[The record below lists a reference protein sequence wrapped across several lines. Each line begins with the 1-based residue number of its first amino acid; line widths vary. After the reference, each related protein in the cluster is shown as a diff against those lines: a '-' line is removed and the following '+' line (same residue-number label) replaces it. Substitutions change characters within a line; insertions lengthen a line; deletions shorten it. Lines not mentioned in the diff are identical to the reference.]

1 MFAWPESPRGRVS
14 RLAQNSSVS
23 RAGTSAFR
31 HRDFALF
38 WVSLV
43 TEALALQM
51 AIVAIGWQ
59 VYSVRENPLDLG
71 LVGLAEFLPL
81 LLLALP
87 AGHLADRV
95 PRRNLLTVMVSL
107 NIVVLGGLLAITI
120 ADTGRV
126 WPFFAL
132 AFVQGIGS
140 AIGAPAGRALTPS
153 LVPQEIL
160 VSALAQRSIAFQGS
174 AVVGPAIGGILFAI
188 RAELVYVVAIGLSL
202 VALGCVLALRSGRV
216 PAAADGV
223 VGLDE
228 VLAGVR
234 LIRRTSVL
242 LGAISLDLF
251 AVLLGGA
258 VALLPIFAK
267 DILEVGPTGLGF
279 LRAAPA
285 VGSLLA
291 ALAIARYPIRR
302 RAGPKLFI
310 VVAGFGVCMVAFG
323 LSRQMWL
330 SMLALALGAAFDTV
344 SVVLRSTILPL
355 LTPDELRGRVTAVE
369 MVFIS
374 ASNELG
380 AFESGVAA
388 ALIGAVPAVVLGGA
402 ATVVV
407 AGVWWKLF
415 PSLARVDR
423 LDELRPVAL
432 EA

>member
-1 MFAWPESPRGRVS
+1 MSSAGR
-14 RLAQNSSVS
+14 
-23 RAGTSAFR
+23 SAFR

-43 TEALALQM
+43 TESFALQM
-51 AIVAIGWQ
+51 SFVAIGWQ

-81 LLLALP
+81 LLFALP
-87 AGHLADRV
+87 AGQLADRV
-95 PRRNLLTVMVSL
+95 PRRTLLTVMVSM
-107 NIVVLGGLLAITI
+107 NVVVLGGLLAVTVSG
-120 ADTGRV
+120 ADRV

-132 AFVQGIGS
+132 AFLQGVGS

-153 LVPQEIL
+153 LVPEEIL
-160 VSALAQRSIAFQGS
+160 VSALAQRSIAFQLS
-174 AVVGPAIGGILFAI
+174 LVVGPAVGGVLFAV

-202 VALGCVLALRSGRV
+202 VALGCVLALHGGRE
-216 PAAADGV
+216 PATEGVAD
-223 VGLDE
+223 LDE

-234 LIRRTSVL
+234 LIRRTDVL

-258 VALLPIFAK
+258 VALLPVFAK
-267 DILEVGPTGLGF
+267 DVLEVGPAGLGL
-279 LRAAPA
+279 LRTAPA
-285 VGSLLA
+285 IGSFLA
-291 ALAIARYPIRR
+291 ALAIARYPVRR
-302 RAGPKLFI
+302 RAGPTLFV
-310 VVAGFGVCMVAFG
+310 VVAGFGGCMIVFG
-323 LSRQMWL
+323 LSRTIWL
-330 SMLALALGAAFDTV
+330 SMLALALGGAFDLV

-355 LTPDELRGRVTAVE
+355 VTPDEVRGRVNAVE
-369 MVFIS
+369 MVFIG

-388 ALIGAVPAVVLGGA
+388 ALIGAVPAVVLGGI

-423 LDELRPVAL
+423 LDELRPVAV
-432 EA
+432 EPG

>member
-1 MFAWPESPRGRVS
+1 VS
-14 RLAQNSSVS
+14 SAS
-23 RAGTSAFR
+23 RSAFR

-43 TEALALQM
+43 TGSFSIAM
-51 AIVAIGWQ
+51 AQVAIGWQ

-87 AGHLADRV
+87 AGQLADRF
-95 PRRNLLTVMVSL
+95 PRRTLLVAMVTL
-107 NIVVLGGLLAITI
+107 DFVVLLGLLGVTI
-120 ADTGRV
+120 AGADRV

-132 AFVQGIGS
+132 AFVFGVGS

-160 VSALAQRSIAFQGS
+160 VSALAQRSVAFQLS
-174 AVVGPAIGGILFAI
+174 LVCGPAVGGLLFAI
-188 RAELVYVVAIGLSL
+188 RPDLVYGAGIVLSL
-202 VALGCVLALRSGRV
+202 VSLGCVLALRKGRE
-216 PAAADGV
+216 PASEEA
-223 VGLDE
+223 VGLGE

-234 LIRRTSVL
+234 LIRRTNVL

-279 LRAAPA
+279 LRTAPA
-285 VGSLLA
+285 AGSFAMALL
-291 ALAIARYPIRR
+291 IARFPIRR
-302 RAGPKLFI
+302 RAGPTLFL
-310 VVAGFGVCMVAFG
+310 VVAGFGACMIVFG
-323 LSRQMWL
+323 LSRAMWL
-330 SMLALALGAAFDTV
+330 SMLALALGGALDLV

-355 LTPDELRGRVTAVE
+355 VTPDELRGRVTAVE

-388 ALIGAVPAVVLGGA
+388 ALIGAVPAVVLGGV

-407 AGVWWKLF
+407 AGVWWRLF
-415 PSLARVDR
+415 PALARVDR
-423 LDELRPVAL
+423 LDELRPVAV
-432 EA
+432 EIT